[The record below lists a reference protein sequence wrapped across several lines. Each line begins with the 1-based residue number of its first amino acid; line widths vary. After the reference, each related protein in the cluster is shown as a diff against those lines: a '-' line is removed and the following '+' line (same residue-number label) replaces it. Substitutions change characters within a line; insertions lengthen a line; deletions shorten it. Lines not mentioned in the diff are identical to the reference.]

1 RDERQLTKAVKKNT
15 KTTAC
20 KLVKSLEELNII
32 ASEKTIRRTLHSKNV
47 YGRKAVNQ
55 DNAPCHKAAVANRWK
70 EENRVIVLPWPAQ

>member
-32 ASEKTIRRTLHSKNV
+32 AK
-47 YGRKAVNQ
+47 